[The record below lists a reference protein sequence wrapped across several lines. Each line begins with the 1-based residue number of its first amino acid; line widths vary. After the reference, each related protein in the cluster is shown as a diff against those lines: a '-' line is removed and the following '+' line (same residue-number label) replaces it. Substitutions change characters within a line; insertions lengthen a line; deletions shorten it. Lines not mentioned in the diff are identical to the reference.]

1 MQGMSRS
8 EEMKSG
14 TLDKLKRFVPVAI
27 IGLGAAACGGAEGGD
42 DYEKNPNVTSVTI
55 HEGANIRSEP
65 HKADSDEG
73 PGNKLATLEK
83 PATLKTPD
91 GVTTSEDRNG
101 VWVQLP
107 AKDVAGILDSQG
119 QGGAAKRVEGDED
132 GKVWVNWQKAT
143 TEGGPDSN

>member
-1 MQGMSRS
+1 MSRS

-65 HKADSDEG
+65 HKADPDQG
-73 PGNKLATLEK
+73 PDNQLATLKE
-83 PATLKTPD
+83 PATLETPD

-101 VWVQLP
+101 TWVQLP
-107 AKDVAGILDSQG
+107 AEDVVRILGSQG

-132 GKVWVNWQKAT
+132 GKVWVNWQGT
-143 TEGGPDSN
+143 TMKDNTGNN

>member
-14 TLDKLKRFVPVAI
+14 TLDRLKRFVPVVI
-27 IGLGAAACGGAEGGD
+27 IGLGAAACGGAESGD

-65 HKADSDEG
+65 HKVDPDKG
-73 PGNKLATLEK
+73 PDNQLATLEE
-83 PATLKTPD
+83 PATLETPD

-107 AKDVAGILDSQG
+107 AEYVARILESQG
-119 QGGAAKRVEGDED
+119 QGGAAKRVAGDED

-143 TEGGPDSN
+143 MKDNTDRN